1 MYLCTSCPVF
11 TPGVLNSSTRWCSIF
26 CPLQAG
32 LQEERSGRDD
42 KGQKIGKGQVTVI
55 MSQAEL
61 VLHEN
66 IRRLPE
72 ESRWREWRLFLM
84 QFTIRQ

>member
-1 MYLCTSCPVF
+1 M
-11 TPGVLNSSTRWCSIF
+11 
-26 CPLQAG
+26 
-32 LQEERSGRDD
+32 
-42 KGQKIGKGQVTVI
+42 I

-72 ESRWREWRLFLM
+72 KSRRREWRLFLM